1 MLKNASFF
9 REFAHVLSSMKK
21 NGERA
26 LVFSH
31 SSFPYENSRDPVER
45 KTYIT

>member
-1 MLKNASFF
+1 MLKIASFF

-26 LVFSH
+26 LVFPTPPFHTKILVIPSK
-31 SSFPYENSRDPVER
+31 E
-45 KTYIT
+45 KLI